1 MADLLVKKL
10 EAASQAYY
18 NTGEPIMSD
27 DEYDMLREELEAL
40 DPANPFLTKV
50 GATAERGTV
59 TLPVPMPSLNKIK
72 PGTGAIG
79 AFASLLPKS
88 WVLSEKLDGISA
100 LWIPREKKVY
110 LRGDGAVGQDVS
122 HLVGL
127 VQGLTVRLEKGF
139 MVRGEFVIKKADV
152 PAGTAIGRSW
162 INGLLHQKETK
173 KEDAALI
180 RFVAYE
186 IMAPAK
192 PRAEQFAFLGKHGFE
207 VPWFTVVEKLTEDD
221 LAVYLKERRTNG
233 AYDIDGI
240 VVGQNKVPDWHSGP
254 MSVKN
259 PKDCVA
265 FKMVLSD
272 QCAETEV
279 VAVHWALSYQGYFI
293 PRMEI
298 TPVKVGG
305 ALITFVTGHNAKVIV
320 DKGIGK
326 GALIR
331 IRRSGDVIPTLDG
344 VLRAAPKPDLP
355 PADTWTWEG
364 VHLKAKEGAAS
375 TELLE
380 SKLKH
385 FASVF
390 EMDGLG
396 PGLVKKLVAGG
407 ITTPRALMEAKVERL
422 SELLGSKT
430 GVSIRGE
437 VEKLAFTE
445 LKLMVASGCLP
456 RTVGETK
463 LGALFSIEKDVR
475 RWSTLK
481 SAEGWSADALAA
493 YLVTMPTYEAWRKSE
508 FPAVPYPLIPAVAAP
523 VEKKGTVCFTGFRDA
538 ALEKRLECMG
548 YTISSTVTKTTTVLV
563 IPNGEEKAS
572 SKIESARAKSIPIRK
587 LDEFLKEYSL

>member
-1 MADLLVKKL
+1 MAHLLVKKL

-18 NTGEPIMSD
+18 NTGVPIMSD

-72 PGTGAIG
+72 PGTGAVG
-79 AFASLLPKS
+79 AFASLGSS

-100 LWIPREKKVY
+100 LWIPREKKIY

-127 VQGLTVRLEKGF
+127 VQGLAVRLEKGF

-152 PAGTAIGRSW
+152 PSGTAIGRSW

-186 IMAPAK
+186 IMSPAK
-192 PRAEQFAFLGKHGFE
+192 PRAEQFAFLEKHGFE
-207 VPWFTVVEKLTEDD
+207 VPWFTVVEKLTEDG
-221 LAVYLKERRTNG
+221 LAIHLKERRANG

-254 MSVKN
+254 MNLKN

-265 FKMVLSD
+265 FKMVLLD

-355 PADTWTWEG
+355 PAETWVWEG

-385 FASVF
+385 FATVF

-463 LGALFSIEKDVR
+463 LGGLFLVEKDVR

-493 YLVTMPTYEAWRKSE
+493 YLLTMPTYEAWRKSE
-508 FPAVPYPLIPAVAAP
+508 FPGIPYPLLPAV
-523 VEKKGTVCFTGFRDA
+523 VTEKKGTVCFTGFRDA
-538 ALEKRLECMG
+538 ALEKVLESRG
-548 YTISSTVTKTTTVLV
+548 YSIGSTITKTTTVLV

-587 LDEFLKEYSL
+587 LDEFLKEYRL